1 MKYVLPNTFSLI
13 IICLCREKLENST
26 VSGQILVSA
35 LLLLHCLKMK
45 ELCPIFH
52 EGGKDCF
59 RLEMSPGDISL
70 GPSMVPDERVSDW
83 EVNTKR

>member
-1 MKYVLPNTFSLI
+1 MKYVLHNTFSLI
-13 IICLCREKLENST
+13 IICLCREKLENSA

-45 ELCPIFH
+45 ELFH